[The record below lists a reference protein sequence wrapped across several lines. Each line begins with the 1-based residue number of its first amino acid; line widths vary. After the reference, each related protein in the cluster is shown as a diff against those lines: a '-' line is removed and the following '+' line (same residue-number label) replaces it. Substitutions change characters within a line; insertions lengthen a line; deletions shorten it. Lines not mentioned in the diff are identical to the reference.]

1 MSCLDTWKMK
11 CLKKGDV
18 RKANVI
24 TFPFDITGMTFLMQ
38 FRKAEIGTNNNP
50 VAFEWSSADDSFEIT
65 QATSTE
71 SKLLMKK
78 KLIEVEQG
86 LYVSDLQITKPN
98 TDVETYFNA
107 EISIVEDYS
116 RAS

>member
-1 MSCLDTWKMK
+1 MSCLKTWQMK
-11 CLKKGDV
+11 CHKKGDT

-24 TFPFDITGMTFLMQ
+24 TFPFDITGLTFLMQ

-65 QATSTE
+65 DATE
-71 SKLLMKK
+71 GKLLMKK
-78 KLIEVEQG
+78 QLIDVEQG
-86 LYVSDLQITKPN
+86 LYVSDLQITRPSG
-98 TDVETYFNA
+98 DIETYFNA

>member
-1 MSCLDTWKMK
+1 MSCLKTWEMK
-11 CLKKGDV
+11 CHKKGDV
-18 RKANVI
+18 RKANVL

-38 FRKAEIGTNNNP
+38 FRLAEIGTNNNP

-65 QATSTE
+65 SATTNE

-86 LYVSDLQITKPN
+86 FYVSDLQMTKLN
-98 TDVETYFNA
+98 GDTETYFDAN
-107 EISIVEDYS
+107 IRIVEDYS
-116 RAS
+116 RS

>member
-11 CLKKGDV
+11 CHKKGDT

-38 FRKAEIGTNNNP
+38 FRKAEIGSNNNP
-50 VAFEWSSADDSFEIT
+50 VSFGWSSADDSFEIT
-65 QATSTE
+65 DAAE
-71 SKLLMKK
+71 GRLLMKK
-78 KLIEVEQG
+78 KIIEVQQG
-86 LYVSDLQITKPN
+86 VYISDLQITRSN
-98 TDVETYFNA
+98 GDIETYFNA

-116 RAS
+116 RTP